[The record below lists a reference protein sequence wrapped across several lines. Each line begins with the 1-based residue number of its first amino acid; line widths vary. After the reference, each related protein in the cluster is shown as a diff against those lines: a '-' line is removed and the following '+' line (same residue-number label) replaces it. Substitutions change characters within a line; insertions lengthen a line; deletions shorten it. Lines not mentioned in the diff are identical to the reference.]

1 MSSFC
6 NFSSNQFFIGTTF
19 KNDHAS
25 DKDSFLSVLDKR
37 NINKKYITDANQI
50 HSNIVSFVNK
60 PGTYDNIDGLIT
72 NSDSKLILVIKT
84 ADCVPIFF
92 FDKIENNYGAIHAG
106 WRGIQKKIHLNAVD
120 KFLSIGSNIENINII
135 IGPSIKPCCYE
146 VGAEMKK
153 IFNEKFITT
162 INNKYYLDLIK
173 CIVSD
178 LKVLGIKNININ
190 SSCTYDDDK
199 YYSYR
204 KDKGNGRMYS
214 FITII

>member
-1 MSSFC
+1 
-6 NFSSNQFFIGTTF
+6 FSSNQFFIGTTF
-19 KNDHAS
+19 KNDYAS
-25 DKDSFLSVLDKR
+25 DKDSFLSVLDKK

>member
-6 NFSSNQFFIGTTF
+6 NFSSNQFFIGTTL
-19 KNDHAS
+19 KNDNAS
-25 DKDSFLSVLDKR
+25 DRDNFLSVLEKK

-50 HSNIVSFVNK
+50 HSNIVSYVNK

-72 NSDSKLILVIKT
+72 NGDSKLILVIKT
-84 ADCVPIFF
+84 ADCVPIFL
-92 FDKIENNYGAIHAG
+92 FDKIKNNYGAIHAG
-106 WRGIQKKIHLNAVD
+106 WRGIQSKIHLNAVD
-120 KFLSIGSNIENINII
+120 KFLSIGSNIENINIV
-135 IGPSIKPCCYE
+135 IGPSIKSCCYE
-146 VGAEMKK
+146 VGEEMKK

-162 INNKYYLDLIK
+162 VNNKYYLDLIQ
-173 CIVSD
+173 CIASD
-178 LKVLGIKNININ
+178 LKVLGIKNINID
-190 SSCTYDDDK
+190 SSCTYDGDK

>member
-6 NFSSNQFFIGTTF
+6 NFSSNQFFIGTTL
-19 KNDHAS
+19 KNDNAS
-25 DKDSFLSVLDKR
+25 DRDNFLSVLEKK

-50 HSNIVSFVNK
+50 HSNIVSYVNK

-72 NSDSKLILVIKT
+72 NGDSKLILVIKT
-84 ADCVPIFF
+84 ADCVPIFL
-92 FDKIENNYGAIHAG
+92 FDKIKNNYGAIHAG
-106 WRGIQKKIHLNAVD
+106 WRGIQSKIHLNAVD
-120 KFLSIGSNIENINII
+120 KFLSIGSNIENINIV
-135 IGPSIKPCCYE
+135 IGPSIKSCCYE
-146 VGAEMKK
+146 VGEEMKK

-162 INNKYYLDLIK
+162 INNKYYLDLIQ
-173 CIVSD
+173 CIASD
-178 LKVLGIKNININ
+178 LKVLGIKNINID
-190 SSCTYDDDK
+190 SSCTYDGDK

>member
-6 NFSSNQFFIGTTF
+6 NFSSNQFFIGTTL
-19 KNDHAS
+19 KNDNAS
-25 DKDSFLSVLDKR
+25 DRDNFLSVLDKK
-37 NINKKYITDANQI
+37 NIDKKYITDANQI
-50 HSNIVSFVNK
+50 HSNIVSYVNK

-72 NSDSKLILVIKT
+72 NGDSKLILVIKT
-84 ADCVPIFF
+84 ADCVPIFL
-92 FDKIENNYGAIHAG
+92 FDKIKNNYGAIHAG
-106 WRGIQKKIHLNAVD
+106 WRGIQSKIHLNAVD
-120 KFLSIGSNIENINII
+120 KFLSIGSNIENINIV
-135 IGPSIKPCCYE
+135 IGPSIKSCCYE
-146 VGAEMKK
+146 VGEEMKK

-162 INNKYYLDLIK
+162 VNNKYYLDLIQ

-178 LKVLGIKNININ
+178 LKVSGIKNINID
-190 SSCTYDDDK
+190 SSCTYDGDK